1 MSIVK
6 EGGVLVVLHY
16 SRKEV
21 WRWSIVEA
29 SLTLSGR
36 ESSGA
41 LRAWTELTQR
51 SVIGGKSSRS
61 SEWSDVAATRIR

>member
-41 LRAWTELTQR
+41 PRAWTELTPSSAFSHRRQ
-51 SVIGGKSSRS
+51 VIL
-61 SEWSDVAATRIR
+61 EQ

>member
-41 LRAWTELTQR
+41 LRAWTELTL
-51 SVIGGKSSRS
+51 SVQS
-61 SEWSDVAATRIR
+61 SEASHPEAVNGVM